1 MNEIRQIGV
10 AEAQELWESGKAIFV
25 DVRDPASYEAAHIPG
40 ALHLSDAN
48 VEGFV
53 GSKDKTKPVV
63 AYCYHGN
70 TSQGAAA
77 YLMDQGF
84 QEVYSVIGGFE
95 AWRETGKIES

>member
-1 MNEIRQIGV
+1 MNEIRQISA
-10 AEAQELWESGKAIFV
+10 AEAQKIYESGGAVFV

-48 VEGFV
+48 LEHFIEGR
-53 GSKDKTKPVV
+53 DKTKPVV

-95 AWRETGKIES
+95 AWRGTGPIES